1 MLERMVEGS
10 TVCLRRLAANRV
22 EEMRFGRW
30 LANPKVRLSAMER
43 AVNERIG
50 PRVAGLHVLAI
61 QDTSEINCQAH
72 ARRTRGLGTVG
83 NGRDRGL
90 FVHPVLAVDAESGAC
105 LGLVG
110 AQVYARTKAAEPNYR
125 DQPIESKESMRW
137 LRGALTAKR
146 ALGQARHVTVVA
158 DRESDIYEEWDRLP
172 EAGFDLLTR
181 ACRDRALAD
190 GGRLFKAS
198 DAWPVTGRLD
208 LELPARP
215 GKRAARIATLEVRF
229 GAVTV
234 KRPKHGSDPRASP
247 CLTLRLVDV
256 REVNA
261 PAGEEPVHWRLLTTH
276 AVDDIDHA
284 LQIIR
289 WYRRRWIIE
298 QLFRTL
304 KTQGLDIE
312 SSQVESA
319 EALRRLIVLALIAAA
334 HILQLLGV
342 RDGLLFRPLDDV
354 FTAEQSKVLAAVLP
368 SLEGRTAASRN
379 PHPSHTLAWATWI
392 IARLGGWD
400 GYPKSAPPG
409 PITIA
414 RGYARFSLLC
424 EGAALA
430 QDLC

>member
-1 MLERMVEGS
+1 MVEGG
-10 TVCLRRLAANRV
+10 TVCLRRLARDRV

-30 LANPKVRLSAMER
+30 LANPKVRLEAMER
-43 AVNERIG
+43 ALNEQIG

-83 NGRDRGL
+83 NGRDKGL

-125 DQPIESKESMRW
+125 ELPIESKESMRW
-137 LRGALTAKR
+137 LRGALTAR
-146 ALGQARHVTVVA
+146 NALGQARHVTVVA

-172 EAGFDLLTR
+172 QVGFDLLTR

-190 GGRLFKAS
+190 GGRLFTAS
-198 DAWPVTGRLD
+198 RPWPVAGHLD

-215 GKRAARIATLEVRF
+215 GKRGARTATLEVRF
-229 GAVTV
+229 GAVTI
-234 KRPKHGSDPRASP
+234 KRPRHGSDPGASASV
-247 CLTLRLVDV
+247 CLRLVEV
-256 REVNA
+256 REAQA

-276 AVDDIDHA
+276 AVEDIEQA
-284 LQIIR
+284 LRIVL
-289 WYRRRWIIE
+289 WYRRRWLIE

-304 KTQGLDIE
+304 KTQGLNIE

-319 EALRRLIVLALIAAA
+319 QALRRLIVLALIAAT
-334 HILQLLGV
+334 HILQLQGV
-342 RDGLLFRPLDDV
+342 RDGLLFRPLSDV
-354 FTAEQSKVLAAVLP
+354 FTAEQSAVLAAVLP
-368 SLEGRTAASRN
+368 SLEGRTAARRN
-379 PHPSHTLAWATWI
+379 PHASHTLAWAAWI

-409 PITIA
+409 PITLPN
-414 RGYARFSLLC
+414 GYVRFAVLC

-430 QDLC
+430 RNLC